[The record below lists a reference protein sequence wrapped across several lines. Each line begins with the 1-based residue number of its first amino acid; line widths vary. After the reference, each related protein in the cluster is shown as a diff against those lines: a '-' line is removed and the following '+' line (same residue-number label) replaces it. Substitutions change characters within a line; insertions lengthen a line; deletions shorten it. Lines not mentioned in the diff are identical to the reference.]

1 MADIIQL
8 RTSLRMKSPPNPTI
22 YLSIYLSIH
31 PTCLISRLTG
41 ALVPVRHVEEQRVRQ
56 KADTSLKP
64 LGSMLLLRERER
76 ADTYHLRPNMF
87 LES

>member
-1 MADIIQL
+1 
-8 RTSLRMKSPPNPTI
+8 MKSPPNPTI
-22 YLSIYLSIH
+22 HLSIH

-56 KADTSLKP
+56 KADMSLKP
-64 LGSMLLLRERER
+64 PEAMLLLREK